1 MLMNGEGLTLLT
13 SGLTPVAIR
22 TRRSGDL
29 VGTTQPRGPKT
40 LLVPGDLDYRAS
52 GPINIAG
59 SPHIRGEFLNNGI
72 RIFQTQMHEREA
84 FRVIF
89 SFGGT
94 VEALNTEQV
103 SNLDAAV
110 KNARA
115 FVAGVVT
122 MLQQSAKA
130 EVA

>member
-1 MLMNGEGLTLLT
+1 MTQSSAVDKWAHPRRG
-13 SGLTPVAIR
+13 SASAI
-22 TRRSGDL
+22 RRSGRNHPP
-29 VGTTQPRGPKT
+29 PRGPKT
-40 LLVPGDLDYRAS
+40 LLAPGNLDLS

-110 KNARA
+110 KNQH
-115 FVAGVVT
+115 F
-122 MLQQSAKA
+122 SI
-130 EVA
+130 

>member
-1 MLMNGEGLTLLT
+1 
-13 SGLTPVAIR
+13 
-22 TRRSGDL
+22 
-29 VGTTQPRGPKT
+29 
-40 LLVPGDLDYRAS
+40 LDYRAS